1 MKNVPNSGNVWV
13 TIGVMVG
20 SYLIEKIID
29 YVFDE
34 IKKA

>member
-13 TIGVMVG
+13 TLGVMVG